1 MKLETVYMGLKLKN
15 PILAASCPMTKDLA
29 RVKEMEEAGVAGIVL
44 PSLFEEEISYDQ
56 HAMDQFLSYSTHDVG
71 PEATSFFPEPENF
84 KNFEGEE
91 YLESLR
97 KIKSSVRIPVI
108 GSLNGSTAGG
118 WVKYAK
124 LIQEAGADALELN
137 IFYIPTELSITGTE
151 VENRYIEILKSVK
164 AQVSIPVAVKMAP
177 FFSSLPSMAKRFDD
191 AGANGLVLFNRFL
204 EPDFDLDH
212 LEAAMKPSFSTRSDI
227 RLPLHWTAIL
237 YGKVKA
243 SLGAT
248 RGIKSGLDVLKMVM
262 AGADATM
269 ISSLFYQEGVSS
281 ATRIIKEMTHWM
293 EEHEYSSIEQ
303 MRGSMSYNHVTDKSA
318 FVRANYMKM
327 LRSI

>member
-1 MKLETVYMGLKLKN
+1 MELQTDYMGLKLKN
-15 PILAASCPMTKDLA
+15 PIVASACPLTKDLD
-29 RVKEMEEAGVAGIVL
+29 RVKEMEESGVAGIIL

-56 HAMDQFLSYSTHDVG
+56 HAMDQFLNYSTHSVG
-71 PEATSFFPEPENF
+71 SEATSFFPEPENF

-97 KIKSSVRIPVI
+97 RIKASVGIPII

-137 IFYIPTELSITGTE
+137 IFFIPTEVNLTGAE
-151 VENRYIEILKSVK
+151 VENRYVEILKLVK
-164 AQVSIPVAVKMAP
+164 AQVSIPVAIKMTP
-177 FFSSLPSMAKRFDD
+177 FFSSIGNMAKRFDD
-191 AGANGLVLFNRFL
+191 AGANGLVLFNRFQG
-204 EPDFDLDH
+204 PDFDLDK
-212 LEAAMKPSFSTRSDI
+212 LEAAMKPSFSTHSDI

-237 YGKVKA
+237 FGKVKA
-243 SLGAT
+243 SLAAT
-248 RGIKSGLDVLKMVM
+248 RGIKSGIDVLKMIM

-269 ISSLFYQEGVSS
+269 ITSLFYQEGVYCAS
-281 ATRIIKEMTHWM
+281 RIIKEMTHWM
-293 EEHEYSSIEQ
+293 EEHEYQSIRQ
-303 MRGSMSYNHVTDKSA
+303 MKGSMSYIHVADKSA

-327 LRSI
+327 LRAI